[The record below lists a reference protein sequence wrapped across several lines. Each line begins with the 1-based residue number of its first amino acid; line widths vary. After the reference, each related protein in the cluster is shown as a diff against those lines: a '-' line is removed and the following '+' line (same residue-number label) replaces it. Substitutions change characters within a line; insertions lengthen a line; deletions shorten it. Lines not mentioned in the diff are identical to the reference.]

1 MDANDPKPA
10 RVVIVDVPSI
20 PSDEVAVPSALAE
33 HLRAVIQQGYAVVVL
48 NVEALPHPDS
58 MTLAAIVQT
67 YVRAVKGGGTV
78 KLTNV
83 SKRFRELLTVT
94 KLDRVMEV
102 VEVDGDP
109 PRVLVDRDPDTAK
122 TKIAET

>member
-10 RVVIVDVPSI
+10 RIVIVDVPAI

-33 HLRAVIQQGYAVVVL
+33 HLRAVVQGYVVVVL

-94 KLDRVMEV
+94 KLDRVMEI
-102 VEVDGDP
+102 VEVEGDP
-109 PRVLVDRDPDTAK
+109 PRVRVDRDPDTANAK
-122 TKIAET
+122 VAEN